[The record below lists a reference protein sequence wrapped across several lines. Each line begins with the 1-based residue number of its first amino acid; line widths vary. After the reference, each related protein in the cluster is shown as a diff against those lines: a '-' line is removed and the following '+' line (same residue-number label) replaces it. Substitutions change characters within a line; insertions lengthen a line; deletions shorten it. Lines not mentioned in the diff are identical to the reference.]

1 MLRVGAVA
9 GDHDA
14 PTYIPPTCCAT
25 ATKGPRRRPER
36 QDGEERGGTRPRNG
50 RSSGRRV
57 HTSAEGGALY
67 QRTRQHT
74 LIRQETRCQRRG
86 CTRCGPWK
94 GASSSQNVSERTR
107 MWTGDDSRQCPRCRG
122 ASRSPKKAGR
132 ESAPLPEVTLKGH
145 KSTTAIADDAVRGRR
160 RVVGHR
166 RDQS

>member
-1 MLRVGAVA
+1 MTRLLIFHRHAAPQQPRARDVA
-9 GDHDA
+9 QRG
-14 PTYIPPTCCAT
+14 
-25 ATKGPRRRPER
+25 KRGRSGEGP
-36 QDGEERGGTRPRNG
+36 RPRNG

-74 LIRQETRCQRRG
+74 LIGQETQCQRGGRA
-86 CTRCGPWK
+86 RCGPWK

-122 ASRSPKKAGR
+122 ASRSLQKAGK
-132 ESAPLPEVTLKGH
+132 SAPLPEVTLKGH

-160 RVVGHR
+160 RVIGQR